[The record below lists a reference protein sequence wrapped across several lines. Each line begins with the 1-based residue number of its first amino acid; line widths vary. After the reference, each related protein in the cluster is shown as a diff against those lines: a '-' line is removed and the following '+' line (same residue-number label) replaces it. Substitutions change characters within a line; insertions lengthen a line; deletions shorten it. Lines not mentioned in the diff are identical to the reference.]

1 MERNVTSAGP
11 AWPFLIPTSP
21 PLFSVHQPGSKM
33 RLAWVPIVTVT
44 VPALVLSLQT
54 LSHRKGGVSETC
66 FD

>member
-1 MERNVTSAGP
+1 
-11 AWPFLIPTSP
+11 
-21 PLFSVHQPGSKM
+21 M

-66 FD
+66 VD